1 MKPEDAN
8 KLLEKFPL
16 GISILFRHELEK
28 WQKCS
33 VNINENNSLKN
44 DSNQR
49 IQNVPLTSEESLS
62 RQSKLPSIII
72 KVDEILNSSPQG
84 HLIIDYYRKNNK
96 LNDGIRTTL
105 VDIVIGYIIS
115 NNIQMSVS
123 VAESLSNQIVAMFSS
138 EIKVKKMC
146 MRLKTYKTIV

>member
-1 MKPEDAN
+1 MKPEDAK

-16 GISILFRHELEK
+16 GIYILFRHELEE
-28 WQKCS
+28 WQKDRN
-33 VNINENNSLKN
+33 NISLNN

-49 IQNVPLTSEESLS
+49 IQNVQLTSEKSLS
-62 RQSKLPSIII
+62 MQSKLPCATKI
-72 KVDEILNSSPQG
+72 DEILNSSPQG
-84 HLIIDYYRKNNK
+84 HLILEYYRKNNK

-115 NNIQMSVS
+115 NNIAMSVN

-138 EIKVKKMC
+138 EIKVKIS
-146 MRLKTYKTIV
+146 LV

>member
-16 GISILFRHELEK
+16 GINILFRHELEE
-28 WQKCS
+28 WQKDRN
-33 VNINENNSLKN
+33 NISLNN
-44 DSNQR
+44 DSNQV
-49 IQNVPLTSEESLS
+49 IQNVQLTSEKSLS
-62 RQSKLPSIII
+62 MQSKLPCATKI
-72 KVDEILNSSPQG
+72 DEILNSSPHG
-84 HLIIDYYRKNNK
+84 HLILEYYRKNNK

-115 NNIQMSVS
+115 NNIAMSVN

-138 EIKVKKMC
+138 EIKVKIS
-146 MRLKTYKTIV
+146 LV